1 MIKNRPNLYD
11 RLSADRIAKEKAAQ
25 AAQLEA
31 AALEAERQAA
41 PVPPAALQNA
51 SSCFTFGGFQLEFPD
66 GFRFRDIQTT
76 LEHDGELVTL
86 TIRRRDVRQGQTLE
100 QLFDDSLQSLLR
112 INPQVRFVRRSDAS
126 LAGNPAKAQDFQFTT
141 DHEQRHGRLV
151 GALVPVAGRDYPQW
165 LEISCA
171 IDPAKAGLSQW
182 LLQFDRM
189 LDGLMVR

>member
-25 AAQLEA
+25 VAQLEA

-41 PVPPAALQNA
+41 PVAPAILQEA
-51 SSCFTFGGFQLEFPD
+51 SSCFTFGGFQLDFPD

-76 LEHDGELVTL
+76 LEHDGEPVTL
-86 TIRRRDVRQGQTLE
+86 NIRRRDVREGQTLD
-100 QLFDDSLQSLLR
+100 QLFEDSLQALLR
-112 INPQVRFVRRSDAS
+112 VNPQVRFVRRSDAN
-126 LAGNPAKAQDFQFTT
+126 LAGSPAKTLDFQFTI
-141 DHEQRHGRLV
+141 DHEQQHGRLI

-171 IDPAKAGLSQW
+171 IDPAKAGLSHW

-189 LDGLMVR
+189 LDGLAIR